1 MTLYTYPKLTDAKR
15 DVELIRL
22 WISQKSKTTQKTYIT
37 ISRQFLT
44 FTGKELEEVK
54 LEDILL
60 WLESF
65 QLRGKS
71 QNTINNKLAA
81 IKSLFSFGIKTG
93 YLSANPA
100 SMIKTTK
107 AKDALNERILLDTEV
122 KELINSADNERDRL
136 ILILLYILGLRISE
150 LVGLNWSDFQ
160 RGSSRYPQV
169 YPLGRRRA
177 QEQVPLQPTEESV
190 TVTIFGKGHKT
201 RTLLIT
207 RTLWSELQQL
217 PSSDK
222 TEAVFLSRFGNRLDR
237 HAIHRLIKKA
247 VEKAGINPHT
257 SAHWLRHAHA
267 CHSLNNGAGIDLLMK
282 SLGHSSLAVISR
294 YLHVQPMMC
303 TSKFID
309 LE

>member
-1 MTLYTYPKLTDAKR
+1 MNIHIYPKLTDAKR

-22 WISQKSKTTQKTYIT
+22 WISQKSPTTQKTYIT

-44 FTGKELEEVK
+44 FAGKELEEIM

-65 QLRGKS
+65 QLRGFS
-71 QNTINNKLAA
+71 QNTVNNKLAA
-81 IKSLFSFGIKTG
+81 IKSLFGFGVKTG
-93 YLSANPA
+93 YLSNNPA
-100 SMIKTTK
+100 SMIKTIK
-107 AKDALNERILLDTEV
+107 AKDALNERILIASEV
-122 KELINSADNERDRL
+122 KQLINAAISKRDRA

-160 RGSSRYPQV
+160 
-169 YPLGRRRA
+169 
-177 QEQVPLQPTEESV
+177 PTEESV

-201 RTLLIT
+201 RTLLISHQ
-207 RTLWSELQQL
+207 LWSELEEL
-217 PSSDK
+217 TRSEK

-267 CHSLNNGAGIDLLMK
+267 CHSLNNGAGIDLVMK
-282 SLGHSSLAVISR
+282 SLGHSSLAVTSR
-294 YLHVQPMMC
+294 YLHVQPSEC
-303 TSKFID
+303 TSKFIELD
-309 LE
+309 

>member
-1 MTLYTYPKLTDAKR
+1 MALNTYPNLTNASTDK
-15 DVELIRL
+15 EFIRL
-22 WISQKSKTTQKTYIT
+22 WISQKAKTTQKTYIS

-44 FTGKELEEVK
+44 FAGKGLEEIM

-65 QLRGKS
+65 QLRQAS
-71 QNTINNKLAA
+71 QNTINNKLGA
-81 IKSLFSFGIKTG
+81 IKSLFSFGVKTG

-100 SMIKTTK
+100 SMVKTPK
-107 AKDALNERILLDTEV
+107 PKDALNERILEAEEV
-122 KELINSADNERDRL
+122 KELINEASNERDRL

-160 RGSSRYPQV
+160 
-169 YPLGRRRA
+169 
-177 QEQVPLQPTEESV
+177 PTEDSV

-207 RTLWSELQQL
+207 HQLWSELQQL
-217 PSSDK
+217 PRSDK

-282 SLGHSSLAVISR
+282 SLGHSSLAVTSR
-294 YLHVQPMMC
+294 YLHVQPSEC
-303 TSKFID
+303 TSKFIELD
-309 LE
+309 

>member
-1 MTLYTYPKLTDAKR
+1 MVLNICPNLTDAST
-15 DVELIRL
+15 DSEIIRF
-22 WISQKSKTTQKTYIT
+22 WISQKAQTTQKTYIMVA
-37 ISRQFLT
+37 RQFLT
-44 FTGKELEEVK
+44 FAGKELRDIK
-54 LEDILL
+54 LEDLLL

-81 IKSLFSFGIKTG
+81 IKSLFSFGVKTG

-100 SMIKTTK
+100 SMIKTAK
-107 AKDALNERILLDTEV
+107 AKDALNERILMAEEV
-122 KELINSADNERDRL
+122 KQLINAAKNERNRL
-136 ILILLYILGLRISE
+136 ILVLLYILGLRISE

-160 RGSSRYPQV
+160 PND
-169 YPLGRRRA
+169 
-177 QEQVPLQPTEESV
+177 ESV

-207 RTLWSELQQL
+207 HQLWKQL
-217 PSSDK
+217 KQLTRSDQ

-247 VEKAGINPHT
+247 VEKSGINPHT

-267 CHSLNNGAGIDLLMK
+267 CHSLNNGAGIDLVMK
-282 SLGHSSLAVISR
+282 SLGHSSLAVTSR
-294 YLHVQPMMC
+294 YLHVQPSEC

-309 LE
+309 LD

>member
-1 MTLYTYPKLTDAKR
+1 MTLYTYPNLTNASTDT
-15 DVELIRL
+15 ELIRL
-22 WISQKSKTTQKTYIT
+22 WISQKSPTTQKTYIT
-37 ISRQFLT
+37 ISSQFLT
-44 FTGKELEEVK
+44 FTGKELSEVK

-65 QLRGKS
+65 QLRGNS

-81 IKSLFSFGIKTG
+81 IKSLFGFGVKTG
-93 YLSANPA
+93 YLANNPA
-100 SMIKTTK
+100 SMILTLK
-107 AKDALNERILLDTEV
+107 AKDALNERILQASEV
-122 KELINSADNERDRL
+122 KKLINSASTERDCPNGQNGSRNRL
-136 ILILLYILGLRISE
+136 ILVLLYILGLRISE
-150 LVGLNWSDFQ
+150 LVGLNWSDF
-160 RGSSRYPQV
+160 
-169 YPLGRRRA
+169 
-177 QEQVPLQPTEESV
+177 QPTEESV

-207 RTLWSELQQL
+207 HQLWSELKQL
-217 PSSDK
+217 PRSDK

-282 SLGHSSLAVISR
+282 SLGHSSLAVTSR
-294 YLHVQPMMC
+294 YLHVQPKMC
-303 TSKFID
+303 TSKFIELD
-309 LE
+309 

>member
-1 MTLYTYPKLTDAKR
+1 MAINTYPNLTNASTDT
-15 DVELIRL
+15 ELIRL

-81 IKSLFSFGIKTG
+81 IKSLFSFGVKTG
-93 YLSANPA
+93 YLANNPA
-100 SMIKTTK
+100 SMIKTIK

-122 KELINSADNERDRL
+122 KELINAAISERDRA

-160 RGSSRYPQV
+160 
-169 YPLGRRRA
+169 
-177 QEQVPLQPTEESV
+177 PTDEAIA
-190 TVTIFGKGHKT
+190 VTIFGKGHKT

-207 RTLWSELQQL
+207 SNLWSELKQL
-217 PSSDK
+217 PRSEK

-282 SLGHSSLAVISR
+282 SLGHSSLAVTSR
-294 YLHVQPMMC
+294 YLHVQPSEC
-303 TSKFID
+303 TSKFIE

>member
-1 MTLYTYPKLTDAKR
+1 MTIKTYPLLTDAST
-15 DVELIRL
+15 DTELIRL
-22 WISQKSKTTQKTYIT
+22 WISQKSLTTQKTYIT
-37 ISRQFLT
+37 VSQQFLT
-44 FTGKELEEVK
+44 FAGKKLEEVK

-65 QLRGKS
+65 QLRCKS

-81 IKSLFSFGIKTG
+81 IKSLFSFGVKTG

-100 SMIKTTK
+100 SMIRTTK
-107 AKDALNERILLDTEV
+107 AKDALNERILQAEEV
-122 KELINSADNERDRL
+122 KQLINAASTERDRL

-160 RGSSRYPQV
+160 
-169 YPLGRRRA
+169 
-177 QEQVPLQPTEESV
+177 PTEEAIA
-190 TVTIFGKGHKT
+190 VTIFGKGHKT

-207 RTLWSELQQL
+207 KTLWSELKQL
-217 PSSDK
+217 PRSEK

-237 HAIHRLIKKA
+237 HAIHRLIKK
-247 VEKAGINPHT
+247 VVKEVGINPHT

-282 SLGHSSLAVISR
+282 SLGHSSLAVTSR
-294 YLHVQPMMC
+294 YLHIKPSEC

>member
-1 MTLYTYPKLTDAKR
+1 
-15 DVELIRL
+15 
-22 WISQKSKTTQKTYIT
+22 
-37 ISRQFLT
+37 
-44 FTGKELEEVK
+44 
-54 LEDILL
+54 LL

-81 IKSLFSFGIKTG
+81 IKSLFSFGVKTG
-93 YLSANPA
+93 YLFANPA
-100 SMIKTTK
+100 SMIKTIK
-107 AKDALNERILLDTEV
+107 AKDALNERILQAEEV
-122 KELINSADNERDRL
+122 KSLINVADLERDRS

-160 RGSSRYPQV
+160 
-169 YPLGRRRA
+169 
-177 QEQVPLQPTEESV
+177 PTEEAIA
-190 TVTIFGKGHKT
+190 VTIFGKGHKT

-207 RTLWSELQQL
+207 RTLWSELKQL
-217 PSSDK
+217 PRSDK

-282 SLGHSSLAVISR
+282 SLGHSSLAVTSR
-294 YLHVQPMMC
+294 YLHVQPSEC

-309 LE
+309 LD

>member
-1 MTLYTYPKLTDAKR
+1 MALNTYLNLTNASTDT
-15 DVELIRL
+15 ELIRL
-22 WISQKSKTTQKTYIT
+22 WISQKSLTTQKTYIT

-44 FTGKELEEVK
+44 FAGKELAEVK
-54 LEDILL
+54 LEDVLL

-81 IKSLFSFGIKTG
+81 IKSLFSFGVKTG

-100 SMIKTTK
+100 SMIRTTS
-107 AKDALNERILLDTEV
+107 AKDALNERILQAEEV
-122 KELINSADNERDRL
+122 KQLIDEAANERDRL

-160 RGSSRYPQV
+160 STGE
-169 YPLGRRRA
+169 A
-177 QEQVPLQPTEESV
+177 IA
-190 TVTIFGKGHKT
+190 VTIFGKGHKT

-207 RTLWSELQQL
+207 HQLYSELKQL
-217 PSSDK
+217 PRSKK

-267 CHSLNNGAGIDLLMK
+267 CHSLNNGAGIELLMK
-282 SLGHSSLAVISR
+282 SLGHSSLAVTSR
-294 YLHVQPMMC
+294 YLHVKPSEC

-309 LE
+309 LS

>member
-1 MTLYTYPKLTDAKR
+1 MTIHTYPKLTDAKQ
-15 DVELIRL
+15 DTELIRL
-22 WISQKSKTTQKTYIT
+22 WISQKSVTTQKTYVMVA
-37 ISRQFLT
+37 RQFLT
-44 FTGKELEEVK
+44 FAGKKLQEVK

-81 IKSLFSFGIKTG
+81 IKSLFSFGVKTG

-107 AKDALNERILLDTEV
+107 AKDALNERILQAEEV
-122 KELINSADNERDRL
+122 KQLINAAINQRDRL
-136 ILILLYILGLRISE
+136 ILVLLYILGLRISE
-150 LVGLNWSDFQ
+150 LVGLNWSDF
-160 RGSSRYPQV
+160 
-169 YPLGRRRA
+169 
-177 QEQVPLQPTEESV
+177 QPTEESV

-207 RTLWSELQQL
+207 HQLWSELKQL
-217 PSSDK
+217 PRSEK

-282 SLGHSSLAVISR
+282 SLGHSSLAVTSR
-294 YLHVQPMMC
+294 YLHVKPSDC

-309 LE
+309 LD

>member
-1 MTLYTYPKLTDAKR
+1 MALNTYPNLTNAQNDT
-15 DVELIRL
+15 ELIRL
-22 WISQKSKTTQKTYIT
+22 WISQKAKTTQKTYIK

-44 FTGKELEEVK
+44 FAGKGLEEIM

-65 QLRGKS
+65 QLRQAS
-71 QNTINNKLAA
+71 QNTINNKLGA
-81 IKSLFSFGIKTG
+81 IKSLFSFGVKTG

-100 SMIKTTK
+100 SMIKTPK
-107 AKDALNERILLDTEV
+107 PKDALNERILEDEEV
-122 KELINSADNERDRL
+122 KELINAASSERNRL

-160 RGSSRYPQV
+160 
-169 YPLGRRRA
+169 
-177 QEQVPLQPTEESV
+177 PTEESV

-207 RTLWSELQQL
+207 HQLWSELKQF
-217 PSSDK
+217 PRSDK

-282 SLGHSSLAVISR
+282 SLGHSSLAVTSR
-294 YLHVQPMMC
+294 
-303 TSKFID
+303 
-309 LE
+309 

>member
-1 MTLYTYPKLTDAKR
+1 MVLNTYPLLTDAST
-15 DVELIRL
+15 DTELIRL
-22 WISQKSKTTQKTYIT
+22 WISQKSLTTQKTYIT
-37 ISRQFLT
+37 VSRQFLT
-44 FTGKELEEVK
+44 FAGKQLHEVK

-60 WLESF
+60 WLESL

-81 IKSLFSFGIKTG
+81 IKSLFSFGVKTG

-100 SMIKTTK
+100 SMIRTTK
-107 AKDALNERILLDTEV
+107 AKDALNERILQAEEV
-122 KELINSADNERDRL
+122 KQLISAASTERDRL

-160 RGSSRYPQV
+160 
-169 YPLGRRRA
+169 
-177 QEQVPLQPTEESV
+177 PTEEAIA
-190 TVTIFGKGHKT
+190 VTIFGKGHKT

-207 RTLWSELQQL
+207 HQLYSELKQL
-217 PSSDK
+217 PRSEK

-247 VEKAGINPHT
+247 VEEAGINPYT

-282 SLGHSSLAVISR
+282 SLGHSSLAVTSR
-294 YLHVQPMMC
+294 YLHIKPSEC

-309 LE
+309 WG

>member
-1 MTLYTYPKLTDAKR
+1 MTINTYPKLTNAATDT
-15 DVELIRL
+15 ELIRL
-22 WISQKSKTTQKTYIT
+22 WISQKSLTTQKTYIT
-37 ISRQFLT
+37 ISQQFLT
-44 FTGKELEEVK
+44 FAGKELQSVK
-54 LEDILL
+54 LEDVLL

-81 IKSLFSFGIKTG
+81 IKSLFSFGVKTG
-93 YLSANPA
+93 YLANNPA
-100 SMIKTTK
+100 SMIKTIK
-107 AKDALNERILLDTEV
+107 AKDALNERILQASEV
-122 KELINSADNERDRL
+122 KELINSASTERDRA

-160 RGSSRYPQV
+160 LTSE
-169 YPLGRRRA
+169 A
-177 QEQVPLQPTEESV
+177 IA
-190 TVTIFGKGHKT
+190 VTIFGKGHKT

-217 PSSDK
+217 PRSDK

-282 SLGHSSLAVISR
+282 SLGHSSLAVTSR
-294 YLHVQPMMC
+294 YLHVQPSEC

-309 LE
+309 F

>member
-1 MTLYTYPKLTDAKR
+1 MTINTYPKLTNAATDT
-15 DVELIRL
+15 ELIRL
-22 WISQKSKTTQKTYIT
+22 WISQKSVTTQKTYIT

-44 FTGKELEEVK
+44 FAGKKLQEVK
-54 LEDILL
+54 LEDVLL

-81 IKSLFSFGIKTG
+81 IKSLFSFGVKTG
-93 YLSANPA
+93 YLFANPA
-100 SMIKTTK
+100 SMIKTIK
-107 AKDALNERILLDTEV
+107 AKDALNERILQASEV
-122 KELINSADNERDRL
+122 KELINSATNERDRA

-160 RGSSRYPQV
+160 
-169 YPLGRRRA
+169 
-177 QEQVPLQPTEESV
+177 PTESAIA
-190 TVTIFGKGHKT
+190 VTIFGKGHKT

-207 RTLWSELQQL
+207 RTLWSELKQL
-217 PSSDK
+217 PRSDK

-267 CHSLNNGAGIDLLMK
+267 CHSLNNGAGIDLLMN
-282 SLGHSSLAVISR
+282 SLGHSSLAVTSR
-294 YLHVQPMMC
+294 YLHVQPSEC

-309 LE
+309 ID

>member
-1 MTLYTYPKLTDAKR
+1 MALNTYPNLTNASTDT
-15 DVELIRL
+15 ELIRL
-22 WISQKSKTTQKTYIT
+22 WISQKAKTTQKTYIT

-44 FTGKELEEVK
+44 FAGKGLEEIM

-65 QLRGKS
+65 QLRQAS
-71 QNTINNKLAA
+71 QNTINNKLGA
-81 IKSLFSFGIKTG
+81 IKSLFSFGVKTG

-100 SMIKTTK
+100 AMVKTPK
-107 AKDALNERILLDTEV
+107 PKDALNERILEVEEV
-122 KELINSADNERDRL
+122 KELINVATNERDRL

-160 RGSSRYPQV
+160 
-169 YPLGRRRA
+169 
-177 QEQVPLQPTEESV
+177 PTDEAIA
-190 TVTIFGKGHKT
+190 VTIFGKGHKT

-207 RTLWSELQQL
+207 HQLWSELKQL
-217 PSSDK
+217 DRSEK

-237 HAIHRLIKKA
+237 HAIHRLIKTA
-247 VEKAGINPHT
+247 VEKAEININPYT

-282 SLGHSSLAVISR
+282 SLGHSSLAVTSR
-294 YLHVQPMMC
+294 YLHVQPSEC

-309 LE
+309 LD

>member
-1 MTLYTYPKLTDAKR
+1 MVFNTYPNLTDASTDSEIVR
-15 DVELIRL
+15 F
-22 WISQKSKTTQKTYIT
+22 WISQKAQTTQKTYIMVA
-37 ISRQFLT
+37 RQFLT
-44 FTGKELEEVK
+44 FAGKELRDIK
-54 LEDILL
+54 LEDLLL

-81 IKSLFSFGIKTG
+81 IKSLFSFGVKTG

-100 SMIKTTK
+100 SMIKTTL
-107 AKDALNERILLDTEV
+107 AKDALNERILMAEEV
-122 KELINSADNERDRL
+122 KQLINAASNERNRL
-136 ILILLYILGLRISE
+136 ILVLLYVLGLRISE

-160 RGSSRYPQV
+160 PND
-169 YPLGRRRA
+169 
-177 QEQVPLQPTEESV
+177 ENV

-207 RTLWSELQQL
+207 HQLWKQLQQL
-217 PSSDK
+217 PKSDK
-222 TEAVFLSRFGNRLDR
+222 TEAVFLSRFNNRLDR

-267 CHSLNNGAGIDLLMK
+267 CHSLNNGAGIDLVMK
-282 SLGHSSLAVISR
+282 SLGHSSLAVTSR
-294 YLHVQPMMC
+294 YLHVQPSEC

-309 LE
+309 LD